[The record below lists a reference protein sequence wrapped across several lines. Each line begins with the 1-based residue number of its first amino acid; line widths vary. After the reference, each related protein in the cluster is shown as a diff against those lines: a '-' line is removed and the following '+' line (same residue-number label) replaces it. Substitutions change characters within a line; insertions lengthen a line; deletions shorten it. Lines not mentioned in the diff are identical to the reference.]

1 VGVVEGV
8 TVIGGVFEL
17 DTDDDG
23 DGELD
28 DVAVLEGDGVDE
40 RVEVLVTAAVLVAVC
55 ETAAV

>member
-1 VGVVEGV
+1 MGVVEGV
-8 TVIGGVFEL
+8 TVIGGVIEL

>member
-8 TVIGGVFEL
+8 TVIGGVIEL